1 MATPTPQPGVT
12 PSAGPSGGASSSDQ
26 AFNNA
31 LAAIAAAQ
39 GTGSSGTGKQPG
51 TWDPTA
57 MAVESGD
64 YGPLS
69 RPQSDYEH
77 GTYRQIPQQQYG
89 FKTVQDMT
97 NEYYNWNQD
106 QKDQFRS
113 KVALIDKSALTASD
127 ADLLKVWASYV
138 QQSADYL
145 TAGQHLTPIDI
156 LSKDIATKGGAAGQT
171 KQTTTSSDTT
181 LTSRADSDAIFQTA
195 AQSLLGRNPTDA
207 EKAQFAAM
215 LTQAEQANPTS
226 ATTTSTYDSTGNATD
241 QTRTTQ
247 GGFNST
253 AAQDLARQ
261 VAQQSPDYGAN
272 AANNYMNVLLGLV
285 GVK

>member
-1 MATPTPQPGVT
+1 MSTPTPAPGVT
-12 PSAGPSGGASSSDQ
+12 PSAGGPQSTDQ
-26 AFNNA
+26 QFNSA

-39 GTGSSGTGKQPG
+39 GGPTGTGKQPG
-51 TWDPTA
+51 TWDPTM
-57 MAVESGD
+57 MAVEGTD

-113 KVALIDKSALTASD
+113 KVALVDKSALTASD
-127 ADLLKVWASYV
+127 ADLLKVWSSYV

-145 TAGQHLTPIDI
+145 QSGQHVTPMDI
-156 LSKDIATKGGAAGQT
+156 LSKDIATKSGAAGQT
-171 KQTTTSSDTT
+171 KQTTTTSDTT
-181 LTSRADSDAIFQTA
+181 LSSRADSDAIFQTA
-195 AQSLLGRNPTDA
+195 AQSLLGRNPTDG
-207 EKAQFAAM
+207 EKSKFAA
-215 LTQAEQANPTS
+215 LLQQAQQANPTT
-226 ATTTSTYDSTGNATD
+226 ATTTSTYDSSGNATD

-247 GGFNST
+247 GGFSST

-261 VAQQSPDYGAN
+261 VAQQSPDFGAN
-272 AANNYMNVLLGLV
+272 AANSYMNVLLGLV